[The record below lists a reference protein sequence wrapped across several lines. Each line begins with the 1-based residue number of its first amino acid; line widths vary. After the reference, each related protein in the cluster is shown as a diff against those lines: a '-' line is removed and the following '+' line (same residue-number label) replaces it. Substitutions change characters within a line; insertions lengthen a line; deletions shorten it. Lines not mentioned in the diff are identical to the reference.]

1 MNRALFSIAIRFC
14 MLIFVQVVVF
24 NEIDFL
30 GAYDPLIAILFL
42 LLYPVNSDQFS
53 FLIVSFFFGLSLDL
67 FLMSGG
73 VQACSFLVAAFARPT
88 ILRFTFGVSYDYHDI
103 NIRESS
109 VPQQLNALGLLVL
122 CHHTI
127 MYSLIAF
134 SWSRFL
140 WIIERTLVNGIFTI
154 VICFMLFY
162 LIKKN
167 GK

>member
-1 MNRALFSIAIRFC
+1 MSSALFSIIVRFC
-14 MLIFVQVVVF
+14 VLIFAQILVF
-24 NEIDFL
+24 NEINFL

-42 LLYPVNSDQFS
+42 LLYPINTDQFS
-53 FLIVSFFFGLSLDL
+53 FLIVSFFFGLSLDI

-73 VQACSFLVAAFARPT
+73 IHACSFLVAAFARPA
-88 ILRFTFGVSYDYHDI
+88 ILRFTFGISYDYHDI
-103 NIRESS
+103 HIGRSS
-109 VPQQLNALGLLVL
+109 IPQQLTTLGLLVL
-122 CHHTI
+122 CHHI
-127 MYSLIAF
+127 VMYSLIAF

-140 WIIERTLVNGIFTI
+140 WVIERTLFNGVFTV